1 MYVECNIQAFKDLVN
16 AMSSG
21 SGSQRR
27 RRIHSEE
34 VLDSVPLMNSRAGY
48 LSRETSLY
56 RATGSTTAL
65 SCLCICA
72 RLNFSSSRISNP
84 IETRISWFC
93 TQRLQEAIRN
103 LFGSLKIHRNPFS
116 ISLISINTL
125 LKNTV
130 KQIFNVQFQYL

>member
-34 VLDSVPLMNSRAGY
+34 VLDSVRLMNSRAGY

-72 RLNFSSSRISNP
+72 QLNFPSSRISNP

-130 KQIFNVQFQYL
+130 KQIFNVQFQCL

>member
-34 VLDSVPLMNSRAGY
+34 VLDSVRLMNSRAGY
-48 LSRETSLY
+48 LSRVTSLY

-72 RLNFSSSRISNP
+72 WLNFSSSRISNP

-103 LFGSLKIHRNPFS
+103 LFEKKIHRNPFS

>member
-34 VLDSVPLMNSRAGY
+34 VLDSVRLMNSRAGY
-48 LSRETSLY
+48 LSRVTSLY

-93 TQRLQEAIRN
+93 TQRLPIRN

-130 KQIFNVQFQYL
+130 I

>member
-34 VLDSVPLMNSRAGY
+34 VLDSVRLMNSRAEY
-48 LSRETSLY
+48 LSRVTSLY

-72 RLNFSSSRISNP
+72 
-84 IETRISWFC
+84 
-93 TQRLQEAIRN
+93 Q
-103 LFGSLKIHRNPFS
+103 LK
-116 ISLISINTL
+116 L
-125 LKNTV
+125 LKLKDFKSYRNQNILV
-130 KQIFNVQFQYL
+130 LYPEIVGSHP